1 MSTELDTTTVDV
13 DAANAEA
20 FARLDAADP
29 WVIDVAPAR
38 EVLPGFRDNL
48 VLTSGAPMP
57 WSAYTGG
64 QREALI
70 GGALFE
76 GLATDR
82 EDAIAKFDTGVIE
95 VGACHDYA
103 AVGSL
108 AGIYTASMPVF
119 VVVNRT
125 HGNLGFCNFY
135 EGKEPRRLN
144 YGCYDDGV
152 RDRLRHVNE
161 VLAPVVGDAI
171 RRRGGIALKPL
182 IARALRMGDEVH
194 SRNAA
199 ASILFNREILPA
211 VLDMV
216 DQKVAGVR
224 ETMLHLAEN
233 DYFFLR
239 LSMAAAKASA
249 DAMAVPGSTLVSA
262 MAFSCRGFAIKLA
275 GLGDTWFEGPPP
287 IHQGKLFDG
296 HTEDEI
302 TWMGGESPIT
312 ETIGLGGFAQAC
324 ALSLQ
329 EYQGGSPEVMIE
341 RNREMYA
348 ITHGDNSSYRIP
360 VFSFRGTPTGIDA
373 RKVLS
378 TGVLPVMDVGL
389 AGRDGGQIGA
399 GVIRAPRECFA
410 DAMAE
415 HTRRFGAS

>member
-13 DAANAEA
+13 DAANAAA
-20 FARLDAADP
+20 FTRLDAADP

-82 EDAIAKFDTGVIE
+82 EDAIAKFDAGVIE

-119 VVVNRT
+119 VVVNRA

-171 RRRGGIALKPL
+171 RRR
-182 IARALRMGDEVH
+182 
-194 SRNAA
+194 
-199 ASILFNREILPA
+199 
-211 VLDMV
+211 
-216 DQKVAGVR
+216 
-224 ETMLHLAEN
+224 
-233 DYFFLR
+233 
-239 LSMAAAKASA
+239 
-249 DAMAVPGSTLVSA
+249 
-262 MAFSCRGFAIKLA
+262 
-275 GLGDTWFEGPPP
+275 
-287 IHQGKLFDG
+287 
-296 HTEDEI
+296 
-302 TWMGGESPIT
+302 
-312 ETIGLGGFAQAC
+312 
-324 ALSLQ
+324 
-329 EYQGGSPEVMIE
+329 
-341 RNREMYA
+341 
-348 ITHGDNSSYRIP
+348 
-360 VFSFRGTPTGIDA
+360 
-373 RKVLS
+373 
-378 TGVLPVMDVGL
+378 
-389 AGRDGGQIGA
+389 
-399 GVIRAPRECFA
+399 
-410 DAMAE
+410 
-415 HTRRFGAS
+415 